1 MTLKSIHYK
10 KILIHIEGKLLS
22 VQNVTLENQTSI
34 DVSNLTSG
42 IYFLN
47 IEDENGNTTTKKF
60 IKQ

>member
-1 MTLKSIHYK
+1 M
-10 KILIHIEGKLLS
+10 EGKLLS